1 MNIMLDTLS
10 LPADLEWP
18 DRIVGWAIGQDVQT
32 AVSGALHVQEGT
44 RQAGRPITLQSGNSG
59 DTWWAVV
66 DYATAQALHALVNA
80 GGTHTL
86 TIPTLDGPPESFLVR
101 FDQSGPIQATAVRH
115 IAPPAPG
122 DWWAITLKF
131 IVVG

>member
-1 MNIMLDTLS
+1 MLDS
-10 LPADLEWP
+10 IALPGDLEWP
-18 DRIVGWAIGQDVQT
+18 DHIIGWAVGQDVQT
-32 AVSGALHVQEGT
+32 AVSGALHVQEGV

-59 DTWWAVV
+59 NTWWAVV
-66 DYATAQALHALVNA
+66 DYSVARALHAMANA
-80 GGTHTL
+80 AGTHTL

-101 FDQSGPIQATAVRH
+101 FDQSDPIRAQAVQH
-115 IAPPAPG
+115 VMPPAPG